1 MYKIFESDEDN
12 KKIFEAYTLL
22 GNVQEEKIAG
32 GGYCYIFF
40 SSHGLYYP
48 TTFNEFHKRVIEEN
62 KFEWMNI
69 SKNEKVRKKASKF
82 IFVRDIY
89 KNWCIEGV
97 NTVIDSQDKL
107 ANYLRKITKGY
118 SIITVGSS
126 AGGYMALLFGT
137 MLRAEEIIAF
147 SPQISLYEYNKYHK
161 INFFKQY
168 INDSKKS
175 KYEDVA
181 QYKKIDKLKNIYVFS
196 IQGKKHGAALYGIA
210 IINTLISSPNQ
221 LKKLAKK
228 YNRKSISADRYLLNI
243 SGFRYGLPAVCKEWI
258 KRRIWRE

>member
-1 MYKIFESDEDN
+1 M
-12 KKIFEAYTLL
+12 
-22 GNVQEEKIAG
+22 
-32 GGYCYIFF
+32 
-40 SSHGLYYP
+40 YYP

-175 KYEDVA
+175 KYFDLTEMISSFKGDIFFYYANGCNEDVA